1 MNTVIVVVTALF
13 VAMAILT
20 VVAFRRGWLRMAP
33 QSSETKGQFIL
44 MRKKDA
50 SPTEPKK
57 P

>member
-13 VAMAILT
+13 VSMAILT